1 MPIRSRPSTTMRLP
15 RNGYLPGVRRDALRT
30 TLWFVPSVLVIGAV
44 ALFVVTYLLDKR
56 LDAGELDVP
65 SWVNTGGAD
74 ASRTILTAIAA
85 AIITVVG
92 VVFSVTIL
100 ALTLASTQFGPRMLR
115 NFIRDRGTQ
124 VTLGVFVATFVYSVL
139 VLGSVT
145 NEPGNVFVP
154 HISVTVALAL
164 TLLDLGVLIYFI
176 HHVAKSIQLTEVV
189 YGITQDLDR
198 GLAELRREQS
208 TGTPEPARAPTLAS
222 SAELFARLDTEGVE
236 IPAPSSGYL
245 QAIGHAGLVQIA
257 AANDAIVRMVHRPG
271 HFVVRGRPLAVVWPS
286 TAVPA
291 ITAALRRA
299 QAIGPHRTLQ
309 QDLQFGIDQLVE
321 ISLRALSPAVNDTF
335 TALTCVDWLG
345 DALCKLTAIG
355 IPDGVHYDDLGRARL
370 VEVPLSYERVVDRA
384 FDKIRQ
390 SGRAMPAILI
400 RQLDNLAKIA
410 EYTTA
415 DDERAVLHR
424 QATMIM
430 RAADEAVAEPF
441 DRQDVRRSY
450 DRVLAAIAAR
460 ASGTDA
466 RGSATA
472 VATAKDAAS
481 SASSPSRTR

>member
-1 MPIRSRPSTTMRLP
+1 MRAP
-15 RNGYLPGVRRDALRT
+15 RNRDLPGVRRDALRT
-30 TLWFVPSVLVIGAV
+30 TLWFVPSMLVLAAI
-44 ALFVVTYLLDKR
+44 ALFVVTYFLDRR

-85 AIITVVG
+85 AIITVAG

-124 VTLGVFVATFVYSVL
+124 ITLGVFVATFVYSVL

-154 HISVTVALAL
+154 HISVTTALAL

-189 YGITQDLDR
+189 YGITQELDR
-198 GLAELRREQS
+198 GLAELGREQS
-208 TGTPEPARAPTLAS
+208 SRTPEPARAPTLAS
-222 SAELFARLDTEGVE
+222 SAELLARLDTEGIE

-271 HFVVRGRPLAVVWPS
+271 HFVVRGRPLAVVWPPE
-286 TAVPA
+286 AVPA
-291 ITAALRRA
+291 ITSALRRA

-321 ISLRALSPAVNDTF
+321 IALRALSPAVNDTF
-335 TALTCVDWLG
+335 TALTCIDWLG

-355 IPDGVHYDDLGRARL
+355 IPDGVHHDDLGRARL
-370 VEVPLSYERVVDRA
+370 VEVPLSYGRVVDRA

-390 SGRAMPAILI
+390 SGRAMPAISI

-410 EYTTA
+410 GYTT
-415 DDERAVLHR
+415 DEEQRAVLLR

-430 RAADEAVAEPF
+430 RGTDESVAEPY
-441 DRQDVRRSY
+441 DRQDVQTAY
-450 DRVLAAIAAR
+450 DHVIDVAKAR
-460 ASGTDA
+460 A
-466 RGSATA
+466 AT
-472 VATAKDAAS
+472 
-481 SASSPSRTR
+481 